1 MSMLTESDRW
11 SPRDNA
17 SCVIMKWPG
26 LTIGTLPAISTDVE
40 TKAAGNTFLDV
51 IADGISA

>member
-1 MSMLTESDRW
+1 MLTESDRW

-17 SCVIMKWPG
+17 SCVITKWPG
-26 LTIGTLPAISTDVE
+26 LTIGTLSAISTDVE

-51 IADGISA
+51 VADGISA